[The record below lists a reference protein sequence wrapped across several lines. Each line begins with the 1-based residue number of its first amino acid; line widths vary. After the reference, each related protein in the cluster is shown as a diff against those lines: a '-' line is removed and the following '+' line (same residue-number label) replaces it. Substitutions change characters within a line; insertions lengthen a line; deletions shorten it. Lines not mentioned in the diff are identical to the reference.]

1 MKKLFLTSWPYGRL
15 RLVDVLG
22 ENKMISEGIYI
33 KYLDGKGGTDTTT
46 SDFLFDV
53 PESLKQNETKASKT

>member
-22 ENKMISEGIYI
+22 ENKRISEGIYI